1 MLKRR
6 KVSAGDENLWL
17 ISYSDLITSILA
29 VLVLVMSFSK
39 IDIEKIDHANRLMKD
54 DSLMTL
60 SQLQKEYK
68 KILKENNLKKFVN
81 IFLNEDGL
89 HINMS
94 ATVQFDPNS
103 ARLDKKGIRML
114 QPVFEQIIKDS
125 KQREIVIAG
134 HTDDTGTPQ
143 RNWELSSERA
153 DAVMLYLMKKGLNY
167 KHSRIVAYG
176 SNQPYK
182 SDQNLTKSQQRKLDR
197 RVTILIGRSYK
208 KGKE

>member
-29 VLVLVMSFSK
+29 VLVLIMSFSK

-54 DSLMTL
+54 DSLITL
-60 SQLQKEYK
+60 SELKKEYK
-68 KILKENNLKKFVN
+68 EILKKNNLKKIVN
-81 IFLNEDGL
+81 IFLDEEGL

-94 ATVQFDPNS
+94 ATVQFDTNS
-103 ARLDKKGIRML
+103 AKLDKKGIDIL
-114 QPVFEQIIKDS
+114 QPVFQKIIKDS

-167 KHSRIVAYG
+167 QHSKIVAYG

-182 SDQNLTKSQQRKLDR
+182 IDQNITKLEQQKLDR
-197 RVTILIGRSYK
+197 RVSILIGRSY
-208 KGKE
+208 